1 MNLHEYKEIS
11 KKVEVPENVIN
22 RFDEIMNIIKEKP
35 TDQEVNHKTVNWSA
49 FDFVTKVAA
58 VVITIL
64 IFTLAG
70 ISAKAFLN
78 NRLRIKNTPDEEVIR
93 LYENVFK
100 NYEGMF
106 SRELTE
112 EEIIL
117 ETDCF
122 NKYVD
127 DLATP
132 EKQISIIENKSDYKG
147 KGVAYCKEDGII
159 YLPKK
164 NVNEEEM
171 LECIEFSQ
179 FSSYI
184 DYERYKTVIDSDY
197 YMNRLRELTPKEVE
211 DIYLAYF
218 GACTDTALFSRELT
232 GSEIIMLR
240 NYRKLYKYS
249 DKKPK
254 KDISIIS
261 DKSEYAGTGVA
272 FCKTTC
278 CYHIPEG
285 ELTEEDVLEILDFE
299 IKAEYCLIRLDEEIE
314 DGLRAERPYIEPIHR
329 ERIITINPDIEADSS
344 VMGYSW
350 IKAYSEV
357 IEKEFEKI
365 RGVWPD
371 DAASYYANVCFI
383 YLNDD
388 DVPEML
394 LKIAMTDSDYDD
406 RCNYRDIIY
415 TYRNGDAVKLK
426 ANDSELRDLYND
438 LGKFK
443 YVERKGMICFE
454 SCFEQVLF
462 TIAVDED
469 EEDVPDDHVIRVD
482 TWNSDLS
489 SCIQSKS
496 NVYIEHRIVDKNDLN
511 GMRAWDNARFVDEY
525 YINVTGVDVNGEVDI
540 VYGDK
545 SSKEEYEKANEAL
558 WQGEEY
564 ITLEVTDFDKIY
576 MEDNILESLAK
587 VYMKR

>member
-106 SRELTE
+106 SRELSE

-184 DYERYKTVIDSDY
+184 DYERYRAATDSNY
-197 YMNRLRELTPKEVE
+197 YLNDLWALSSKEVE
-211 DIYLAYF
+211 EIYLAYF
-218 GACTDTALFSRELT
+218 GACTNTALFSRELT
-232 GSEIIMLR
+232 TSESIMLR

-249 DKKPK
+249 DKKPEK
-254 KDISIIS
+254 LISVIS
-261 DKSEYAGTGVA
+261 DETEYAGSGVA

-278 CYHIPEG
+278 CFYIPDS
-285 ELTEEDVLEILDFE
+285 ELTAEEVLEILDWE
-299 IKAEYCLIRLDEEIE
+299 IKAEYSL
-314 DGLRAERPYIEPIHR
+314 
-329 ERIITINPDIEADSS
+329 
-344 VMGYSW
+344 VM
-350 IKAYSEV
+350 
-357 IEKEFEKI
+357 
-365 RGVWPD
+365 R
-371 DAASYYANVCFI
+371 YA
-383 YLNDD
+383 
-388 DVPEML
+388 
-394 LKIAMTDSDYDD
+394 
-406 RCNYRDIIY
+406 
-415 TYRNGDAVKLK
+415 
-426 ANDSELRDLYND
+426 
-438 LGKFK
+438 
-443 YVERKGMICFE
+443 
-454 SCFEQVLF
+454 
-462 TIAVDED
+462 
-469 EEDVPDDHVIRVD
+469 
-482 TWNSDLS
+482 
-489 SCIQSKS
+489 
-496 NVYIEHRIVDKNDLN
+496 
-511 GMRAWDNARFVDEY
+511 
-525 YINVTGVDVNGEVDI
+525 
-540 VYGDK
+540 
-545 SSKEEYEKANEAL
+545 EAL
-558 WQGEEY
+558 GLL
-564 ITLEVTDFDKIY
+564 ITRRPQVRVLPPLY
-576 MEDNILESLAK
+576 C
-587 VYMKR
+587 